1 MAMNDEIGQ
10 ASVQDGTQLTVSEH
24 PVLGKRLPTERGR
37 GRSEVEHRDAHVR
50 IQGKEG
56 SFQRLTLTAG
66 TNSEPLQSPRMNRV
80 WPLMWPKPTATAG
93 RPGDADAG
101 SVRQANDG
109 GAPVEDLDTGAFE
122 HTPERRP
129 AQRSQVVVAEHRDH
143 RQSSCRQELPGHLG
157 FEEATVLSE
166 IAGDK
171 QEVGMVRE
179 GGETR
184 DCGQVFST
192 ADVEVTNRRDP
203 DP

>member
-1 MAMNDEIGQ
+1 MPMNDEIGQ

-24 PVLGKRLPTERGR
+24 PVLGKRLPTERGG

-66 TNSEPLQSPRMNRV
+66 TNCEPLQSPRVNRI

-93 RPGDADAG
+93 RPSDSDAG
-101 SVRQANDG
+101 TVRQANDG
-109 GAPVEDLDTGAFE
+109 GAPVEDLNTGAFE
-122 HTPERRP
+122 HTPERCP
-129 AQRSQVVVAEHRDH
+129 AQRSQVMVAKHRDH
-143 RQSSCRQELPGHLG
+143 RQSSRRQELPGHLG

-166 IAGDK
+166 IASDK

-179 GGETR
+179 GGEAR

-192 ADVEVTNRRDP
+192 ADMEVTDRRDP